1 MEIKQGDFIE
11 VDYIGYLRDSGNVFD
26 TTLEEEAKKAGI
38 HSKNSVYGTK
48 VICVGRQ
55 YILKAIDDSLIGK
68 SESSEYE
75 LELDQENA
83 FGKRELSLIR
93 AFPLDEMRRQKINP
107 FPGLQ
112 LTLGGVFGV
121 VRSVNSGRVT
131 IDFNN
136 PLSGRDVK
144 YKLKLGKIVMDNEQK
159 LKGLINVL
167 LNIKQE
173 DYTLEKKD
181 DEFIL
186 KAKAKINKEIKQE
199 FIEEAKEVMFNLKLK
214 FE

>member
-1 MEIKQGDFIE
+1 MEIKKGDFIE
-11 VDYIGYLRDSGNVFD
+11 VDYIGIVKDSMNVFD
-26 TTLEEEAKKAGI
+26 TTSQEEARKSGI
-38 HSKNSVYGTK
+38 YSKNSIYGTK

-55 YILKAIDDSLIGK
+55 YILKDIDDSFVGK
-68 SESSEYE
+68 NENSEYE
-75 LELDQENA
+75 LDLSSESA
-83 FGKRELSLIR
+83 FGKRKIGLIK

-112 LTLGGVFGV
+112 LTLGGMFGV

-136 PLSGRDVK
+136 PLAGKDVK
-144 YKLKLGKIVMDNEQK
+144 YKLKIGKIVTDNFEQ
-159 LKGLINVL
+159 LNGLVNAL
-167 LNIKQE
+167 LNLKKE
-173 DYTLEKKD
+173 DYNIERKG

-186 KAKAKINKEIKQE
+186 KTKNKLSKEVKEE
-199 FIEEAKEVMFNLKLK
+199 FVKEAKKVMFNLKLT